1 MRHAARNLLIHGLF
15 VLTAGMLLGFVYMVF
30 LVGALDLRPLPLN
43 VQIAMPGTEHG
54 WRVAHVGSLINGVF
68 AVALAFALDKA
79 GLEPRARAWA
89 GRLIIFAIWVNVLF
103 YILANFAPN
112 RALSW
117 NANQYG
123 EASAAGMIA
132 FVPAVFGTLSAVV
145 GVVMILRGVLRSRAE
160 GDVAD

>member
-1 MRHAARNLLIHGLF
+1 MTHAARNLLIQGLL
-15 VLTAGMLLGFVYMVF
+15 VLTAGLLLGFVYMVF

-43 VQIAMPGTEHG
+43 IQITMPGTEHG
-54 WRVAHVGSLINGVF
+54 WRTAHVGSLLNGVF

-79 GLEPRARAWA
+79 VLTPRARAWA
-89 GRLIIFAIWVNVLF
+89 ARLVVFAIWVNVGF

-123 EASAAGMIA
+123 DASFAGMIA
-132 FVPAVFGTLSAVV
+132 FAPAVIGTMTAVV
-145 GVVMILRGVLRSRAE
+145 GVVMILIGVLRGRTGIEES
-160 GDVAD
+160 